1 MNCKEQISDTPS
13 FSTKTYYAPAAS
25 TRGNKVIVYR
35 SSLLRLC
42 EQYHRE
48 ACAARSELA
57 AAKIRLRWAMFLLD
71 QLPHYSG
78 DRSDL
83 YNFACDMGIYAA
95 RVIYYARAAE
105 QYRHCGRDP
114 KRIKRFRSKVCPDAL
129 LNEITTFSHR
139 TGRDI
144 LSD

>member
-25 TRGNKVIVYR
+25 TRGDKIIIYR

-83 YNFACDMGIYAA
+83 YSFACDMGIYAA
-95 RVIYYARAAE
+95 RIIYYARAAE

-129 LNEITTFSHR
+129 LTEITTFSHC